1 MKKIASLLL
10 MIFALLVVVGCS
22 GTTKDLTG
30 VSLAFKDAGMQVETV
45 QRASS
50 KLFDDFEKALSS
62 EALETLI
69 LSFEEGTIVIDVMD
83 VRGKDKEER
92 IINAYKLIAG
102 NLGNDDIYHNN
113 NLAMVFGGYSI
124 EAFEKHKDEVIATF
138 KKY

>member
-1 MKKIASLLL
+1 MKKTFSLLL
-10 MIFALLVVVGCS
+10 AIFTLVLIVGCS
-22 GTTKDLTG
+22 DSTKDLNG
-30 VSLAFKDAGMQVETV
+30 ISSAFRDAGMQVESY
-45 QRASS
+45 QRESS

-102 NLGNDDIYHNN
+102 KLGNDDIYHNN

-124 EAFEKHKDEVIATF
+124 EAFEKHKDEVIDTF